1 MKNLIDNKWKIYK
14 INEKNW
20 PPKFLQIT
28 KFKKSENIRLKIP
41 KSNLLKKKNVDKSL
55 KKTTIDCNHE
65 M

>member
-41 KSNLLKKKNVDKSL
+41 KSNLLKKKNVDKS
-55 KKTTIDCNHE
+55 
-65 M
+65 